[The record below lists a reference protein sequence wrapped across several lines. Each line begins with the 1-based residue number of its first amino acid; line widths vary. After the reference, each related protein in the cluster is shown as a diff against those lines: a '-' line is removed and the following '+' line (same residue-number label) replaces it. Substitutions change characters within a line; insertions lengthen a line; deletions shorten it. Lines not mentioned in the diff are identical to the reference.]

1 MCTDTTFSTL
11 YSTAL
16 TQQTCADTHKDMC
29 AHTDTHTHY
38 SHYPLLLQMLS
49 MEEKLL
55 KRERFIVTLAEKLAE
70 YQAKERQTQ
79 QTSPSDA
86 QSQFVVREMDREHG
100 LSREQHAK
108 EETWRTRSQES
119 TDVRRM

>member
-1 MCTDTTFSTL
+1 
-11 YSTAL
+11 
-16 TQQTCADTHKDMC
+16 MC

-38 SHYPLLLQMLS
+38 SHYPILLQMLS